1 MYIELFMYSAMCSI
15 DFHPV
20 YPVFINLTS
29 LPQNI
34 TKTVKVLSATWRA
47 QSVPKEK
54 CKIKKIAGEFVSTP
68 AVIISRL
75 TFVNFPAEDK
85 KNCFFPFLK
94 VSLAVYIRVTGS
106 VYNQQAAYA
115 KRCSFDHTE
124 YLHLLI
130 LAHS

>member
-1 MYIELFMYSAMCSI
+1 MYGVMCLI
-15 DFHPV
+15 DFQPV
-20 YPVFINLTS
+20 YPVFINLAS

-34 TKTVKVLSATWRA
+34 TKTVKVLSATWRPQA
-47 QSVPKEK
+47 VLKEK
-54 CKIKKIAGEFVSTP
+54 SKIKKIAGEFVSTP
-68 AVIISRL
+68 AVSISGL
-75 TFVNFPAEDK
+75 PFVNFPAGDK
-85 KNCFFPFLK
+85 KNWFFPFLK
-94 VSLAVYIRVTGS
+94 VSLAVYIRVTES